1 MTKQRIFLIL
11 LLLSLFLYLLFLR
24 HSLPA
29 PSSVSATITPYPS
42 AVLPPSL
49 EGPYLVTQVLDGD
62 TIDVEIND
70 SVQKIRFVGLDT
82 PEVQGPNRSAM
93 CFGGE
98 ASAKTKEL
106 LTGQYVYLETDSPV
120 NLIDKY
126 DRLLRYIYRASDN
139 LFISKYLVE
148 TGYATEY
155 SYQGVA
161 HKYQSEFRR
170 AQAEARSNNRGL
182 WNPRTCAT
190 VPNPH
195 L

>member
-1 MTKQRIFLIL
+1 MKKRQIFLIL
-11 LLLSLFLYLLFLR
+11 LLFSLLLYLLFLR
-24 HSLPA
+24 FDLPT
-29 PSSVSATITPYPS
+29 PSPGSAIITPYPS
-42 AVLPPSL
+42 AILPSKL
-49 EGPYLVTQVLDGD
+49 EGPFKVIQVLDGD
-62 TIDVEIND
+62 TIEVEINA

-93 CFGGE
+93 CFGAD

-106 LTGQYVYLETDSPV
+106 LSGQSVYLETDSPI

-126 DRLLRYIYRASDN
+126 DRLLRYIYRTSDN

-148 TGYATEY
+148 FGYATEY

-170 AQAEARSNNRGL
+170 AQETARSQIRGL
-182 WNPRTCAT
+182 WNPRNCAT
-190 VPNPH
+190 PPNPH
-195 L
+195 F